1 MSSFLPKPIISILNF
16 FKWILIFLSVILPA
30 YYGWTYYELPIQE
43 RPYHELHHL
52 LKPGGFTGH
61 WYGVAGSL
69 LMLIGVVSYSM
80 RKRARFLYQKGPISA
95 WMNFHIF
102 CCLVG
107 PILVI
112 WHTAF
117 KVNGLVSISF
127 WSMILV
133 LLSGIIGRF
142 FYAQIP
148 RAQNGVEL
156 DIESSKK
163 EIENLTHE
171 IFAAFKTDDSF
182 RHKVEQLMKFP
193 EGLHDQRSLKTIQL
207 VFMDDFNRLFTKR
220 KVMNVLEK
228 EFQIPKNNL
237 KTLSGLMHSRA
248 LLARK
253 LATVKLFRSLLHY
266 WHVFHLPFALIMLII
281 MLIHVGVAL
290 WMGYGYNL
298 L

>member
-1 MSSFLPKPIISILNF
+1 MSSFLPAPVKSLLNI
-16 FKWILIFLSVILPA
+16 FKWILIILSVIIPA
-30 YYGWTYYELPIQE
+30 YIGWSYYELPIQE
-43 RPYHELHHL
+43 RPYHDLHYV

-69 LMLIGVVSYSM
+69 LMLTGVTSYSL
-80 RKRARFLYQKGPISA
+80 RKRTRFFYNKGPISA

-117 KVNGLVSISF
+117 KINGLVSISF

-133 LLSGIIGRF
+133 LLSGIVGRF

-148 RAQNGVEL
+148 RAQNGLEI
-156 DIESSKK
+156 DIESAKK
-163 EIENLTHE
+163 MIENLTGE
-171 IFAAFKTDDSF
+171 IFSRFQLESST
-182 RHKVEQLMKFP
+182 RHKIEQLMSFP
-193 EGLHDQRSLKTIQL
+193 EGINETRSLRTLQI
-207 VFMDDFNRLFTKR
+207 VFADDWKRLFTKR
-220 KVMNVLEK
+220 KVLHLLKK
-228 EFQIPKNNL
+228 EIHLPKKEMQSL
-237 KTLSGLMHSRA
+237 ADLMHSRS
-248 LLARK
+248 LLVRK
-253 LATVKLFRSLLHY
+253 LATVKLFSSLLHY

-281 MLIHVGVAL
+281 MLIHVGIAL
-290 WMGYGYNL
+290 WMGYGFNL

>member
-1 MSSFLPKPIISILNF
+1 MSFVLPKTISSILNV
-16 FKWILIFLSVILPA
+16 FKWILISLSVIAPA

-43 RPYHELHHL
+43 RPYHDLHHL

-61 WYGVAGSL
+61 WYGVGGSL
-69 LMLIGVVSYSM
+69 LMLIGVVSYSL
-80 RKRARFLYQKGPISA
+80 RKRTRFMYNKGAISA

-107 PILVI
+107 PILII

-133 LLSGIIGRF
+133 LLSGIVGRF

-171 IFAAFKTDDSF
+171 IFSGFKIENSF
-182 RHKVEQLMKFP
+182 RQKVEQMIKFP
-193 EGLHDQRSLKTIQL
+193 EGLHEFRSIQTVQVVL
-207 VFMDDFNRLFTKR
+207 FDDLNRLFAKR
-220 KVMNVLEK
+220 KMMNILEK
-228 EFQIPKNNL
+228 ELQIPKNNL
-237 KTLSGLMHSRA
+237 RSLSELMNSRA

-281 MLIHVGVAL
+281 MLIHVAVAL